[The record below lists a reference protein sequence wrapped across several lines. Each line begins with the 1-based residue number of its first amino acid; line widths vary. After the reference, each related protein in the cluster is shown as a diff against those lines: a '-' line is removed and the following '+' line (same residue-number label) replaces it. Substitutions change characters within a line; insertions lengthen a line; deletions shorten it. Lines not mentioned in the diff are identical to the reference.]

1 MEIQFIFWLI
11 ILVMSVVIHEV
22 SHGYVAQMFGDPTPR
37 LQGRLTLNP
46 LKHLDIFGSIIIPL
60 ITFMAGG
67 IIFGWAK
74 PVEINPYNM
83 TNRRKGELF
92 TAFAGPASNLTLA
105 LIFGL
110 IIRFAYTA
118 GLISEGFMQLS
129 VMIVITNVT
138 LAIFN
143 LIPIPPL
150 DGSKILFSLLPARY
164 EHIRY
169 YMEMYSLVLV
179 ILLILVLW
187 RFITPIIPFIFT
199 LLTGL
204 Q

>member
-46 LKHLDIFGSIIIPL
+46 IRHLDLFGSIIIPI
-60 ITFMAGG
+60 ITFAAGG

-74 PVEINPYNM
+74 PVQINPYNM
-83 TNRRKGELF
+83 TNQRRGELF
-92 TAFAGPASNLTLA
+92 TAFAGPASNLVLA
-105 LIFGL
+105 FIFGL
-110 IIRFAYTA
+110 VIRFAYTG
-118 GLISEGFMQLS
+118 GLISESFMQLS
-129 VMIVITNVT
+129 VMIVITNIT

-150 DGSKILFSLLPARY
+150 DGSKILFSLLPPRLDYVRSYIEA
-164 EHIRY
+164 
-169 YMEMYSLVLV
+169 YS
-179 ILLILVLW
+179 LILVLLLIVFLW
-187 RFITPIIPFIFT
+187 RFVAPIIPFLFT
-199 LLTGL
+199 FLTGL

>member
-46 LKHLDIFGSIIIPL
+46 IKHLDMFGSIIIPL

-92 TAFAGPASNLTLA
+92 TALAGPASNLILA

-129 VMIVITNVT
+129 VMIVITNIT

-150 DGSKILFSLLPARY
+150 DGSKIVFSLLPARY
-164 EHIRY
+164 EHIRN

>member
-46 LKHLDIFGSIIIPL
+46 IKHLDMFGSIVIPL

-74 PVEINPYNM
+74 PVEINTYNM
-83 TNRRKGELF
+83 TSRRKGELF
-92 TAFAGPASNLTLA
+92 TAFAGPASNLILA
-105 LIFGL
+105 FIFGL
-110 IIRFAYTA
+110 IIRFAYTG

-129 VMIVITNVT
+129 VMIVITNIT

-150 DGSKILFSLLPARY
+150 DGSKILFSLLPPRY
-164 EHIRY
+164 ENVRH

-187 RFITPIIPFIFT
+187 RFITPIIPFVFS